1 MDKKIVVI
9 AKRYAEKVKTIVS
22 PQMVIL
28 YGSHVKGKARAES
41 DIDIAVVLDKA
52 PADYLET
59 SSNLCGLV
67 RDVDTRIE
75 PVLLIKGYDRSGF
88 LESVLKQGRIIYKA
102 GH

>member
-1 MDKKIVVI
+1 MDKKIIVI
-9 AKRYAEKVKTIVS
+9 AKRYVEKVKTVVS
-22 PQMVIL
+22 PEMVVL
-28 YGSHVKGKARAES
+28 YGSHVKGKAGDES

-52 PADYLET
+52 PVDYLQT

-75 PVLLIKGYDRSGF
+75 PVLLIRGYDRSGF
-88 LESVLKQGRIIYKA
+88 LESVLKQGRVIYKA

>member
-1 MDKKIVVI
+1 MDKKIVAI
-9 AKRYAEKVKTIVS
+9 AKRYAEKVKTVVS

-28 YGSHVKGKARAES
+28 YGSHIRGMAGTES
-41 DIDIAVVLDKA
+41 DIDIAVVLDRA

-59 SSNLCGLV
+59 SSNLCGLI

-88 LESVLKQGRIIYKA
+88 LESVLKKGMIIYKS